1 MNQDLETIAVT
12 DEIGGQLETL
22 MAEIQNKLSGAA
34 LNFYKREFDFFFQIT
49 DISRI
54 IKWGQVEWKICC
66 VIWTFYGGNAILTCK
81 KK

>member
-1 MNQDLETIAVT
+1 MVTYRTHLLHSKCHCVVQFSLVNQDLETIAVT

-54 IKWGQVEWKICC
+54 IK
-66 VIWTFYGGNAILTCK
+66 
-81 KK
+81 